1 MIEQSDAVFSRILSN
16 FAHYME
22 NAENTHWYDR
32 LWAALIF
39 FTRLP
44 FWRIYQPPKDSF
56 KAVVEYWP
64 LAGWIT
70 GGAMAA
76 TLYFGNMLFPWAVAV
91 IAAIIVRLLITGAL
105 HEDGLADFMDGF
117 GGGGDRERILAIM
130 KDSHIGTYG
139 VLGLIVYMLLLAAT
153 LFSMGPTLAA
163 LSVFAADP
171 FSKMVSSQL
180 INMLPYARR
189 EEEAKT
195 KTIYR
200 KPTLAAG
207 LSLTVQGL
215 LPMALM
221 IWLTGIS
228 WYLVIAIPPLVMYFL
243 YLLMLRKIRGYTGDC
258 CGAACLLV
266 ELSVYLVVCT
276 QNIMI

>member
-1 MIEQSDAVFSRILSN
+1 
-16 FAHYME
+16 ME
-22 NAENTHWYDR
+22 TAENTHWYDR

-56 KAVVEYWP
+56 KAVVEFWP

-76 TLYFGNMLFPWAVAV
+76 TLYFGSMVLPWAVSV
-91 IAAIIVRLLITGAL
+91 IAAIAVRLLITGAL

-139 VLGLIVYMLLLAAT
+139 VLGLIVYLLLLAAT
-153 LFSMGPTLAA
+153 LFSMGPTLGA
-163 LSVFAADP
+163 LAVLAADP
-171 FSKMVSSQL
+171 FSKMVTSQL
-180 INMLPYARR
+180 VNMLPYARH
-189 EEEAKT
+189 EEEAKS
-195 KTIYR
+195 KTVYR

-207 LSLTVQGL
+207 LSLMVQGL
-215 LPMALM
+215 LPMAFLFGLM
-221 IWLTGIS
+221 GS
-228 WYLVIAIPPLVMYFL
+228 NWYIVLVFPPLVMYFL
-243 YLLMLRKIRGYTGDC
+243 YLLMQRKIHGYTGDC
-258 CGAACLLV
+258 CGAVCLLV
-266 ELSVYLVVCT
+266 ELAVYLVACT
-276 QNIMI
+276 QNIMM